1 MEGCNVIICLVC
13 DSHFPVRPRT
23 GRERRGRTE
32 GEGERERRE
41 KEREIWSQRKRARER
56 VRVSQTE
63 KESKSERRASERKR
77 ESGIKVNGLED
88 LNAASEFSHYRSC
101 FFFIILEQSLIS

>member
-1 MEGCNVIICLVC
+1 M
-13 DSHFPVRPRT
+13 
-23 GRERRGRTE
+23 
-32 GEGERERRE
+32 
-41 KEREIWSQRKRARER
+41 
-56 VRVSQTE
+56 SQTE